1 MIIKLLLLVIIPILT
16 TTGQLFF
23 KKGMMG
29 LSDLSFS
36 FATILSFIP
45 RIFQSGWLLTGI
57 FIFGVDFL
65 LYLFILSKLQLNI
78 LYPTMVSA
86 GIIVLAVAS
95 WLLFKESLSLL
106 QICGI
111 IVIIFGIF
119 LLMPRG

>member
-29 LSDLSFS
+29 LGNLSFS

-65 LYLFILSKLQLNI
+65 FYLFVLSKLQLNI